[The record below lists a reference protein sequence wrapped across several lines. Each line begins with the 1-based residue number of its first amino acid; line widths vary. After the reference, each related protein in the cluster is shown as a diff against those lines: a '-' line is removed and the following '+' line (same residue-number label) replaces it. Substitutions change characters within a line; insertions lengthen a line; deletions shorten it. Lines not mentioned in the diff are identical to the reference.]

1 MPETLLDAAAVDGA
15 TKWQRFWRITLP
27 MLSSTL
33 FFNLVIGIIASFQ
46 VFTQAYVMTNGGP
59 ENATLFFVLYIYATG
74 FQSFQMGYAATLAW
88 LLFGITGIF
97 TLVQFRLAGRW
108 VFYEV

>member
-1 MPETLLDAAAVDGA
+1 VIRARRNPVSRG
-15 TKWQRFWRITLP
+15 
-27 MLSSTL
+27 LSKTL
-33 FFNLVIGIIASFQ
+33 FFNLVIGLIASFQ

-59 ENATLFFVLYIYATG
+59 ENATQFLVLYIYATG

-88 LLFGITGIF
+88 LLFCIISLF
-97 TLVQFRLAGRW
+97 TLVQFTLAGRW

>member
-1 MPETLLDAAAVDGA
+1 M
-15 TKWQRFWRITLP
+15 
-27 MLSSTL
+27 
-33 FFNLVIGIIASFQ
+33 IGIIASFQ

-59 ENATLFFVLYIYATG
+59 ENATIFFVLYIYDTA

-88 LLFGITGIF
+88 VLFCIIGIF

-108 VFYEV
+108 VFYEA